1 MELEGKRK
9 ANVLAF
15 AVKKNDQLFCM
26 RKSSGSILWMLILTL
41 AASSCKKTYEFPS
54 PQVTDYVQLQIGKY
68 ITYRLDSLEF
78 INFGTQT
85 AILSYLAKDV
95 IDDTITD
102 NLGRP
107 SFRVIRYLSDTTG
120 TAPWT
125 PNETYMITPTRQAL
139 EVIENNMRF
148 LKLELPI
155 VDGFT
160 WLGNTYIDTNSPY
173 TEAGYLDGWNY
184 SYDSV
189 GSPFVVPYGTVSNA
203 ITIQQAN
210 DSTGSFSPTE
220 YSAKTYS
227 EEVYGKNIGLIYKNL
242 LTWQYQP
249 PNVSSPVGSFS
260 GFGITLRM
268 VDHN

>member
-1 MELEGKRK
+1 M
-9 ANVLAF
+9 
-15 AVKKNDQLFCM
+15 KKNLLF
-26 RKSSGSILWMLILTL
+26 ILVIAFLFESNIG
-41 AASSCKKTYEFPS
+41 CKKTYTYS
-54 PQVTDYVQLQIGKY
+54 SDQVTDYVQLQIGKY

-78 INFGTQT
+78 INFGTQDT
-85 AILSYLAKDV
+85 IVSYLAKDV

-155 VDGFT
+155 VNGFT
-160 WLGNTYIDTNSPY
+160 WLGNSYIDTNSPY
-173 TEAGYLDGWNY
+173 SGVTFMDGWNY
-184 SYDSV
+184 TYDSV
-189 GSPFVVPYGTVSNA
+189 GGSFAVPYGVVANT

-210 DSTGSFSPTE
+210 DSSGNPGVDSVISSRTF
-220 YSAKTYS
+220 S

-242 LTWQYQP
+242 VNWQYQP
-249 PNVSSPVGSFS
+249 PNISVPVGSTT